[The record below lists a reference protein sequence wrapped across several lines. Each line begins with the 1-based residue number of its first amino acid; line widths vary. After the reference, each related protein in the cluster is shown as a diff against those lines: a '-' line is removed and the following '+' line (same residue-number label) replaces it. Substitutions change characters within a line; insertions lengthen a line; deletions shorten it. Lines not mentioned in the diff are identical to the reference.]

1 MGVVTFRPQSLLD
14 HSALSHPLGPW
25 SLSLKRLQPQG
36 LEGATKRGFEM
47 DAIRKKMQ
55 SLKSETDSL
64 YKTIADFEEA
74 TAEAVKRADQADCDI
89 RDYGKKVQQLEIG
102 FDETND
108 KLTKATESLEEA
120 DKQFKEVE
128 SDVAALSRRIML
140 MEEED
145 KKSAEQLCQTVTKLA
160 MNSKAADN
168 VMKAIKVVE
177 NTCLNNEVTIEEL
190 DKNLRTTTKMASD
203 NEQKLD
209 ELSRKLGVQE
219 AELKRAVERAE
230 LAEKNLKSIEDELE
244 TVGDNMK
251 QLEKSAE
258 KALLREEKLVEK
270 IYNLQNKYKITE
282 AKFEYGEMNITK
294 LNQRIDDIEDEIYR
308 EKMKI
313 KKCSDEMDDTF
324 DDMLR
329 NY

>member
-1 MGVVTFRPQSLLD
+1 
-14 HSALSHPLGPW
+14 
-25 SLSLKRLQPQG
+25 
-36 LEGATKRGFEM
+36 M

-55 SLKSETDSL
+55 SLKSETDGL
-64 YKTIADFEEA
+64 YNTIAGFEEA
-74 TAEAVKRADQADCDI
+74 TREAAARADQADCDI

-120 DKQFKEVE
+120 EKQFKEVE
-128 SDVAALSRRIML
+128 SDVSALTRRIML

-145 KKSAEQLCQTVTKLA
+145 KKSAEQLCQTITKLA
-160 MNSKAADN
+160 LTSKAADN
-168 VMKAIKVVE
+168 VMKTIKVVE

-190 DKNLRTTTKMASD
+190 DKNLRATVKMASD

-230 LAEKNLKSIEDELE
+230 LAEAKLKGIEEELE

-258 KALLREEKLVEK
+258 KALEREEKLVEK
-270 IYNLQNKYKITE
+270 IYNLQSKYKTTE
-282 AKFEYGEMNITK
+282 ARFEYGEMNITK

-308 EKMKI
+308 EKLKI
-313 KKCSDEMDDTF
+313 KRCSDELDDTF
-324 DDMLR
+324 DDMIS

>member
-1 MGVVTFRPQSLLD
+1 
-14 HSALSHPLGPW
+14 
-25 SLSLKRLQPQG
+25 
-36 LEGATKRGFEM
+36 
-47 DAIRKKMQ
+47 MQ
-55 SLKSETDSL
+55 SLKSETDGL
-64 YKTIADFEEA
+64 YKTIAGFEEA
-74 TAEAVKRADQADCDI
+74 TREAAARADQADCDI

-108 KLTKATESLEEA
+108 KLTKANESLEEA
-120 DKQFKEVE
+120 EKQFKEVE
-128 SDVAALSRRIML
+128 SDVSALTRRIML

-145 KKSAEQLCQTVTKLA
+145 KKAAEQLCQTVTKLA
-160 MNSKAADN
+160 MTSKAADN
-168 VMKAIKVVE
+168 VLKTIKVVE

-190 DKNLRTTTKMASD
+190 DKNLRATVKMASD

-230 LAEKNLKSIEDELE
+230 LAEAKLKGIEEELE

-258 KALLREEKLVEK
+258 KALEREEKLVEK
-270 IYNLQNKYKITE
+270 IYNLQTKYKSTE
-282 AKFEYGEMNITK
+282 ARFEYGEMNITK

-308 EKMKI
+308 EKLKI
-313 KKCSDEMDDTF
+313 QKCANELDDTF
-324 DDMLR
+324 DDMLT

>member
-1 MGVVTFRPQSLLD
+1 MGVRLAPSDSLHLSSH
-14 HSALSHPLGPW
+14 HSLQVK
-25 SLSLKRLQPQG
+25 SL
-36 LEGATKRGFEM
+36 AM

-55 SLKSETDSL
+55 SLKAVTDTL
-64 YKTIADFEEA
+64 YKTIEGFEEA
-74 TAEAVKRADQADCDI
+74 TREAVGRADQADCDI

-120 DKQFKEVE
+120 EKQFKEVE
-128 SDVAALSRRIML
+128 SDVSALTRRIML

-145 KKSAEQLCQTVTKLA
+145 KKSAETLYQTVTKLA
-160 MNSKAADN
+160 ITSKAADN
-168 VMKAIKVVE
+168 VMKTIKVVE

-190 DKNLRTTTKMASD
+190 DKNLGATVKMASD

-230 LAEKNLKSIEDELE
+230 LAEKNLKGIEDELK

-258 KALLREEKLVEK
+258 KAVEREEKLKGK
-270 IYNLQNKYKITE
+270 ILQIQQKYKAAE
-282 AKFEYGEMNITK
+282 GRFEYGEMNITK
-294 LNQRIDDIEDEIYR
+294 LNQRIDDIEDEIY
-308 EKMKI
+308 
-313 KKCSDEMDDTF
+313 
-324 DDMLR
+324 
-329 NY
+329 

>member
-1 MGVVTFRPQSLLD
+1 
-14 HSALSHPLGPW
+14 
-25 SLSLKRLQPQG
+25 
-36 LEGATKRGFEM
+36 
-47 DAIRKKMQ
+47 MQ
-55 SLKSETDSL
+55 SLKGETDGL
-64 YKTIADFEEA
+64 YATIAGFEEA
-74 TAEAVKRADQADCDI
+74 TREAVARADQADCDI

-120 DKQFKEVE
+120 EKQFKEVE
-128 SDVAALSRRIML
+128 SDVSALTRRIML

-145 KKSAEQLCQTVTKLA
+145 KKAAEQLCQTVTKLA
-160 MNSKAADN
+160 VTSKSADN
-168 VMKAIKVVE
+168 VMKTIKVVE

-190 DKNLRTTTKMASD
+190 DKNLRATVKMASD

-230 LAEKNLKSIEDELE
+230 LAETKLKGIEEELE
-244 TVGDNMK
+244 TVGENMK

-258 KALLREEKLVEK
+258 KALEREEKLVEK
-270 IYNLQNKYKITE
+270 IYGLQSKYKITE

-308 EKMKI
+308 EKLKI
-313 KKCSDEMDDTF
+313 KRCSDELDETF
-324 DDMLR
+324 DDMIA

>member
-1 MGVVTFRPQSLLD
+1 
-14 HSALSHPLGPW
+14 
-25 SLSLKRLQPQG
+25 
-36 LEGATKRGFEM
+36 M

-55 SLKSETDSL
+55 SLKSETDGL
-64 YKTIADFEEA
+64 YNTIAGFEEA
-74 TAEAVKRADQADCDI
+74 TREAAARADQADCDI

-108 KLTKATESLEEA
+108 KLTKANESLEEA
-120 DKQFKEVE
+120 EKQFKEVE
-128 SDVAALSRRIML
+128 SDVSALTRRIML

-145 KKSAEQLCQTVTKLA
+145 KKAAEQLCPTVTKLA
-160 MNSKAADN
+160 MTSKAADN
-168 VMKAIKVVE
+168 VLKTIKVVE

-190 DKNLRTTTKMASD
+190 DKNLRATVKMASD

-230 LAEKNLKSIEDELE
+230 LAEAKLKGIEEELE

-258 KALLREEKLVEK
+258 KALEREEKLVEK
-270 IYNLQNKYKITE
+270 IYNLQSKYKTTE
-282 AKFEYGEMNITK
+282 ARFEYGEMNITK

-308 EKMKI
+308 EKLKI
-313 KKCSDEMDDTF
+313 KKCSDELDDTF
-324 DDMLR
+324 DDMIT